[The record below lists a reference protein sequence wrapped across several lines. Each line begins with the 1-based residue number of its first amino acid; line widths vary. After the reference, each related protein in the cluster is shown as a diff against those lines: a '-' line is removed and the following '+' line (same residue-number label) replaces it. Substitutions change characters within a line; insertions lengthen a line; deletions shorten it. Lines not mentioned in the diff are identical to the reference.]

1 MKEFITHPQ
10 ITRIF
15 KVDIDVYGIKSIKVN
30 ELDDFKIDY
39 ENAQKLDLPVELY
52 KDIRFAAITAKYED
66 ENAIDVHELSDTI
79 KAAIE
84 SRNK

>member
-1 MKEFITHPQ
+1 MKEFINHPQ

-15 KVDIDVYGIKSIKVN
+15 KPEIDAYQIKSI
-30 ELDDFKIDY
+30 ELD
-39 ENAQKLDLPVELY
+39 ENNTFLLVQYMNAPQIPFELY
-52 KDIRFAAITAKYED
+52 KEIKQAAITAKYED
-66 ENAIDVHELSDTI
+66 ENAIDRYELSDTI

>member
-15 KVDIDVYGIKSIKVN
+15 KPEIDAYQIGSIQF
-30 ELDDFKIDY
+30 D
-39 ENAQKLDLPVELY
+39 ENDTFLLIQYMDAPQIPFELY
-52 KDIRFAAITAKYED
+52 KDINQAAITAKYED
-66 ENAIDVHELSDTI
+66 ENAIDRYEESDTI
-79 KAAIE
+79 QAAIE